1 MKRRKE
7 IMELAGLLFT
17 VVLEMLPG
25 GVAERKL
32 HEADGMQEQL
42 VVTHS
47 YFQTS
52 NIIAFLCM
60 AATIL
65 ALIVCTVLLVSKE
78 RRDTLEKILLV
89 CEVFAAVA
97 AVCVLVQVP
106 TVIAGV
112 VAGLLVVCAVC
123 AVFREKQSI
132 HLEN

>member
-7 IMELAGLLFT
+7 IMELAGLLLT

-32 HEADGMQEQL
+32 HEAGGVQEQL

-78 RRDTLEKILLV
+78 RRNTLE
-89 CEVFAAVA
+89 
-97 AVCVLVQVP
+97 
-106 TVIAGV
+106 
-112 VAGLLVVCAVC
+112 
-123 AVFREKQSI
+123 
-132 HLEN
+132 